1 MNKKLESKEILEEVM
16 KRIINDDIYDEFLVE
31 HFMSMCKELGYTSM
45 SVKIA
50 EEKYNHDPNNQTSA
64 IQLFET
70 YVSINDFMKMN
81 AISMKIFNMFNLE
94 KYEIHGIQSLYM
106 LSQSDKGSPT
116 TIDLAYMFANKHISN
131 YGDEPIP
138 SSFGKLY
145 IKILRAKSLS
155 NKAKEFIQNHPE
167 TFTSNLDRS
176 KEIISILSERIS
188 ILKKDEKFDELI
200 AIQLSLV
207 QELTTVIKTN
217 YEIPTEFNCIYDLYE
232 LLVSTLVDIVGNQVS
247 DFDLEQLYIEVQQN
261 EVNEE
266 NIFAL
271 DQGVNE
277 YGIESV
283 KNLWSSLIYY
293 QDYKLETDKST
304 EAHNLRK
311 ASILSQLYLMHR
323 LILAGIKYRHQD
335 ASKNVFVEVATIYAK
350 RYLILSSLVYD
361 LKGYFPYFNM
371 DFIKTF
377 EDDLQTELQCKYQ
390 RIIIYSH
397 GSNIRF

>member
-1 MNKKLESKEILEEVM
+1 MNKKVESKEFLEEVM

-31 HFMSMCKELGYTSM
+31 HFMSMCKELGYTNM
-45 SVKIA
+45 SVTIA
-50 EEKYNHDPNNQTSA
+50 EAKYNHDPGNQTSA

-81 AISMKIFNMFNLE
+81 AISMKIFNMFGLE
-94 KYEIHGIQSLYM
+94 NYEIHGIQSLYM

-116 TIDLAYMFANKHISN
+116 TIDLAYMFANKHISS

-155 NKAKEFIQNHPE
+155 NKAKEFIENHPE
-167 TFTSNLDRS
+167 TFSSSLDRS
-176 KEIISILSERIS
+176 KEIISILAERIS
-188 ILKKDEKFDELI
+188 KLKKLEKYDELI
-200 AIQLSLV
+200 AIQFSLIR
-207 QELTTVIKTN
+207 ELTTVIKIN

-247 DFDLEQLYIEVQQN
+247 DFDLEQFYLEVQQTEAN
-261 EVNEE
+261 EGNLFV
-266 NIFAL
+266 L

-277 YGIESV
+277 YGIGSV
-283 KNLWSSLIYY
+283 KNLWSSLMYY
-293 QDYKLETDKST
+293 QDYELETNKST

-323 LILAGIKYRHQD
+323 LVLAGIKYKHQD
-335 ASKNVFVEVATIYAK
+335 ASNNVFSEVATIYTK
-350 RYLILSSLVYD
+350 RYLLLSSLVYD
-361 LKGYFPYFNM
+361 LKGYFPYFDMNFM
-371 DFIKTF
+371 KIF
-377 EDDLQTELQCKYQ
+377 EDDLQEELQSKL
-390 RIIIYSH
+390 
-397 GSNIRF
+397 N